1 MPDQSDLSEDD
12 LYEQFLKKFCSL
24 GERSI
29 DLSWPQGVQRRC
41 RLLLHMASSAS
52 SQDASTLSFMSSLRA
67 QGVAADL
74 SLEGQY
80 LEPPPDLSRSDRRYA
95 VEAEI
100 ARGGMGRIL
109 LAYDQDFRRRVAM
122 KVLVGSPDPGK
133 ISRFVEEAQATAQ
146 LEHPNIG
153 PVYDGGLS
161 SSGVPFFTMKWI
173 RGRDLAEIIEARAAE
188 FSLFR
193 LVQILQQVAMGV
205 DFAHSRGVV
214 HRDLKPQN
222 VMVGDYGEVLV
233 VDWGLAKILGRSG
246 ESGGDQ
252 VMTSRVEQG
261 ALTLD
266 GSVQGSAP
274 YMSPE
279 QALGDVQA
287 IDARTD
293 VFGLGAI
300 LYSLLT
306 GLPLYEGSS
315 VFQILQQARRA
326 VVVPPHERTPERG
339 IPPELEE
346 ICLRALTK
354 DREERFQSA
363 RELYESLQRYVEG
376 VYDKERRASEAERLL
391 AEAASVLS
399 EFRQAEIF
407 EKERRAR
414 EEDLSRSVPHH
425 APPAEKELL
434 WGVIEEVRKATEK
447 CSRLFEET
455 VSAYYSVLRIEPRN
469 ETAREALADLFSEK
483 ALAAENRGD
492 REASRLY
499 TGLVAQYH
507 DGRYQ
512 QLLSGERVVHFCT
525 VPAGAEVHL
534 SHYEEKGLRLLESP
548 SECLGTTPL
557 SRSLDLG
564 SYVATLKKEG
574 LRDVRCPI
582 FVDREAVS
590 AGPADVNVSL
600 YAPSEVPE
608 GFVQVTAGESI
619 VGGDPRQLSSFPRR
633 RQHFPELFVAR
644 FPVTLLE
651 YCEFLNDFP
660 NPEELAA
667 QHQEY
672 LPSFGQE
679 DYVVQDKERGFM
691 PQERL
696 HPRIPVIGV
705 RKAAMLRYCGWL
717 GQRLGKPVRLLREE
731 EWERCARGADGRLYP
746 WGNGFDWAFCHGAP
760 SREERPWLEPVGTFP
775 DDTSPFGVRD
785 LAGCVREL
793 CQARDDRGDSPSRG
807 GSWYQRLALIFR
819 ADARLIRLTD
829 RTKTTDVGFRVC
841 YLNPCAEQT

>member
-1 MPDQSDLSEDD
+1 MPDQSDLSEDE
-12 LYEQFLKKFCSL
+12 LYEQFLEKFCSL

-52 SQDASTLSFMSSLRA
+52 SQGASTQSFLSAIRA
-67 QGVAADL
+67 EGVAADI
-74 SLEGQY
+74 SLEGQH
-80 LEPPPDLSRSDRRYA
+80 LEPPPDLSGSNRYA
-95 VEAEI
+95 VESEI

-122 KVLVGSPDPGK
+122 KVLVGPPDPGK
-133 ISRFVEEAQATAQ
+133 IARFVEEAQATAQ

-161 SSGVPFFTMKWI
+161 SSGAPFFTMKWI
-173 RGRDLAEIIEARAAE
+173 RGRDLSEIIEERADE

-193 LVQILQQVAMGV
+193 LVQILQQVAMGI

-233 VDWGLAKILGRSG
+233 VDWGLAKILGRSR
-246 ESGGDQ
+246 ESGGEQ
-252 VMTSRVEQG
+252 VMTSRVEGG
-261 ALTLD
+261 AMTLD
-266 GSVQGSAP
+266 GSIQGSAP

-279 QALGDVQA
+279 QALGDVQS
-287 IDARTD
+287 IDSRTD

-300 LYSLLT
+300 LYAFLT

-315 VFQILQQARRA
+315 VLQTLQQARRGS
-326 VVVPPHERTPERG
+326 VVPPVERTPERE

-346 ICLRALTK
+346 ICLRALSK
-354 DREERFQSA
+354 DRDGRFQSA
-363 RELYESLQRYVEG
+363 REFYESLQRYVEG
-376 VYDKERRASEAERLL
+376 VYDGERRASEAERLL

-399 EFRQAEIF
+399 KFRLADLS
-407 EKERRAR
+407 EKELRAR

-425 APPAEKELL
+425 APPAEKEGL
-434 WGVIEEVRKATEK
+434 WDAIEQVRKATEK
-447 CSRLFEET
+447 CSRLSEET
-455 VSAYYSVLRIEPRN
+455 VSAYYSVLRTDPGN
-469 ETAREALADLFSEK
+469 VVAREALADFFSEK
-483 ALAAENRGD
+483 ALAAESRGD

-507 DGRYQ
+507 QGRYEE
-512 QLLSGERVVHFCT
+512 LLTGERVVHFHS
-525 VPAGAEVHL
+525 VPEGAEVHL
-534 SHYEEKGLRLLESP
+534 SRYEEKGLRLLESP
-548 SECLGTTPL
+548 SECVGTTPL
-557 SRSLDLG
+557 PCSLALG
-564 SYVATLKKEG
+564 SYVATFKKKG
-574 LRDVRCPI
+574 LPDVRYPV

-590 AGPADVNVSL
+590 RGPVDVSVHL
-600 YAPSEVPE
+600 YAPGEVPE
-608 GFVQVTAGESI
+608 GFVQVPAGESI
-619 VGGDPRQLSSFPRR
+619 VGGDPHQLQSFQRR

-644 FPVTLLE
+644 FPVTLGQ

-660 NPEELAA
+660 DPREFAEKGD
-667 QHQEY
+667 EF
-672 LPSFGQE
+672 LPSFGAE
-679 DYVVQDKERGFM
+679 RYVVQDEERGFV

-696 HPRIPVIGV
+696 HPGSPVMCL

-717 GQRLGKPVRLLREE
+717 GQRLGQEVRLLTEE

-746 WGNGFDWAFCHGAP
+746 WGNGFDWAFCHGAL
-760 SREERPWLEPVGTFP
+760 SREERPWVEPVSTFSH
-775 DDTSPFGVRD
+775 DTSPFGVRD

-793 CQARDDRGDSPSRG
+793 CQARDGQGYSPSRG

-819 ADARLIRLTD
+819 ADARLMRLAD
-829 RTKTTDVGFRVC
+829 RMKTTDVGFRVC
-841 YLNPCAEQT
+841 YSNPRAEET